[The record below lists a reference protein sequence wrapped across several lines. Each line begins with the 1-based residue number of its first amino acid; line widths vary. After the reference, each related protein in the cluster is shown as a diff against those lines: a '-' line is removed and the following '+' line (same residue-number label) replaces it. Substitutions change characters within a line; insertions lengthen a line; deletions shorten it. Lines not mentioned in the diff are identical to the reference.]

1 MHKPFFYKIT
11 LPLEKHLF
19 DELFDSVTFE
29 AVTKGRIGNHLVR
42 VQNDEVPIVRTSTI
56 YNIPAFDFSSVHHRI
71 IENLNTAIE
80 KITEESLPIMDF
92 NNALIEV
99 YDCNYATMKYHSDQD
114 LDLEKGSYIGLFT
127 CYENPEGLTE
137 KNIRKLK
144 VKNKENGEEFEVPLT
159 HNSIV
164 LFDLETN
171 SKYLHKIIL
180 ESQPSLKKMEKDNR
194 WMGLTFRKSKTFI
207 HFKDNLPYFADGTLL
222 TLADEDQKKEFYQ
235 LRGSE
240 NNNLNFNYPK
250 LTYTLSEA
258 DTFIPKKND

>member
-1 MHKPFFYKIT
+1 MNNPLFYKIT
-11 LPLEKHLF
+11 LPFEKNLF
-19 DELFDSVTFE
+19 DELFDSVDFE

-42 VQNDEVPIVRTSTI
+42 VQNDEVPIVRTSTN
-56 YNIPAFDFSSVHHRI
+56 YSIPAFDFSSVHHQI
-71 IENLNTAIE
+71 IETVNTTIENDAKENLP
-80 KITEESLPIMDF
+80 KMDF

-99 YDCNYATMKYHSDQD
+99 YDCNYSTMKYHSDQD
-114 LDLEKGSYIGLFT
+114 LDLEKDSYIGLFT
-127 CYENPEGLTE
+127 CYENPETLTE

-144 VKNKENGEEFEVPLT
+144 IKNKETNEEFEVSLT

-180 ESQPSLKKMEKDNR
+180 ESMPSLKKMEKDNK
-194 WMGLTFRKSKTFI
+194 WLGLTFRKSKTFI
-207 HFKDNLPYFADGTLL
+207 HFKDNLPYFANGNLL
-222 TLADEDQKKEFYQ
+222 TLANEEQKKEFYQ

-240 NNNLNFNYPK
+240 NNNMNFIYPK

-258 DTFIPKKND
+258 DTFIPKKK